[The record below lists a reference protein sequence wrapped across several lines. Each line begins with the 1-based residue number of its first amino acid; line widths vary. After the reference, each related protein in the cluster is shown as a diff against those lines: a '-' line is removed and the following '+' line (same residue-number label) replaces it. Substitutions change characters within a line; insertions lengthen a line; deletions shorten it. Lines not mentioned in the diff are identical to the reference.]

1 MVHQV
6 SADEAALLYAQIVTL
21 ERDGWATRTF
31 RRLDPDRQLAVIE
44 AILAEAAARGP
55 RSLAVKRVAAQAG
68 VAVGSLYQYF
78 PDREGMV
85 KFAAVASSRFLIAC
99 FNRYRPT
106 LAELPLR
113 DALTAYLGGGVEWGG
128 TYAGAGLLRF
138 FARAAYQGDMGL
150 EEQVVKP
157 VALAM
162 HETVRAILV
171 AARARGEVRADV
183 DLEWAARIVHALIIA
198 VGDSQLFPHL
208 NAYFRVVPESLPGE
222 AATVAA
228 LDFILAAVGTE
239 ERS

>member
-78 PDREGMV
+78 PDREGML
-85 KFAAVASSRFLIAC
+85 KFAAMASSRFLTAC
-99 FNRYRPT
+99 FDRYRPT
-106 LAELPLR
+106 LAALPLR
-113 DALTAYLGGGVEWGG
+113 DALTAYLGGGVEWSG
-128 TYAGAGLLRF
+128 TYAGLLRF

-171 AARARGEVRADV
+171 AARAREEVRADV
-183 DLEWAARIVHALIIA
+183 DLEWAARIVHALTIA
-198 VGDSQLFPHL
+198 VGDSQLLPHL
-208 NAYFRVVPESLPGE
+208 NAYFRVVPENLSSE

-228 LDFILAAVGTE
+228 IDFILAAVGVE